1 MQNSNLKMQ
10 NYKSPPKADPPSEEK
25 FKINKFKHLSL
36 RAPKFRGEAIPWPIS
51 SLRVL
56 PKHRESEAI
65 PLLLKNYCNVL

>member
-1 MQNSNLKMQ
+1 MQNDNLKL
-10 NYKSPPKADPPSEEK
+10 KIKK
-25 FKINKFKHLSL
+25 FKQL
-36 RAPKFRGEAIPWPIS
+36 